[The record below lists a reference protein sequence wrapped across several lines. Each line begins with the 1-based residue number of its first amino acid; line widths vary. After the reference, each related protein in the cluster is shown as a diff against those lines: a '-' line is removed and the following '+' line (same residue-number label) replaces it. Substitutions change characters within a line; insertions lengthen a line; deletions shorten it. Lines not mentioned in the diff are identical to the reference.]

1 MGLLKVEDSQ
11 EELQNPI
18 ENGEECIERLEE
30 ALDLL
35 KGILKEL
42 DLCGLT
48 TPNN

>member
-1 MGLLKVEDSQ
+1 MGRLKVDDSQ

-42 DLCGLT
+42 DFCGVKRDA
-48 TPNN
+48 